1 MKRGF
6 LCILTLILL
15 CVSLAGCGGS
25 GDGVTLDT
33 IHVGTAG
40 STGSYYSFCQ
50 AAGIVLEQ
58 HTDYTFDIA
67 TSGGS
72 RANIESLVAGTFDM
86 AIVQND
92 VMSYAYNGVD
102 MFNEKIQGFSVVGVI
117 FPEALQVVT
126 KANSGINRVADLAG
140 KRVSVGDAGSGS
152 EFNARQVLGVAGI
165 DMATGLNKQNL
176 GYGDSASAIKDG
188 TLDAYFCVAP
198 APATHVSEL
207 TTTTDVK
214 LVSLSDDLRKKLK
227 ETYTFYI
234 DTTITHEQ
242 YSFIPADDPVETV
255 GVAATL
261 IISNDIST
269 EQVYNITKALW
280 ENKDSITHAKV
291 AEMDLNNACTAL
303 GGVPLH
309 PGAEQ
314 YYREIGLLK

>member
-1 MKRGF
+1 MKR
-6 LCILTLILL
+6 LL
-15 CVSLAGCGGS
+15 CAVLVAVLCLSFAGCGGS
-25 GDGVTLDT
+25 GDGVTLST

-50 AAGIVLEQ
+50 AAGIVWEDN
-58 HTDYTFDIA
+58 TDYTFDIA

-102 MFNEKIQGFSVVGVI
+102 MFSEKIQGFSVIGVI
-117 FPEALQVVT
+117 FTESLQLIT
-126 KANSGINRVADLAG
+126 KDGSGINSVADLAG

-152 EFNARQVLGVAGI
+152 EFNANQVLGAAGI
-165 DMATGLNKQNL
+165 DMNTGMNKQNL
-176 GYGDSASAIKDG
+176 SYGDSASAIKDG

-198 APATHVSEL
+198 APATAVTEL
-207 TTTTDVK
+207 ATTTKVK
-214 LVSLSDDLRKKLK
+214 LVSLPQDLRDKLK
-227 ETYTFYI
+227 EDYTFYV
-234 DTTITHEQ
+234 DTTITHDQ
-242 YSFIPADDPVETV
+242 YDFIPADDPVETV

-261 IISNDIST
+261 IISDDISE

-280 ENKDSITHAKV
+280 ENKDKITHAKA
-291 AEMDLNNACTAL
+291 AEMELQNACTAL

-309 PGAEQ
+309 PGAAR
-314 YYREIGLLK
+314 YYREKGLID